1 MKFAERFS
9 KRTICSDK
17 NISYEMKTPER
28 ITVALD
34 EDTFKRFK
42 TMQDELKISQSELI
56 RESLRFYSKYRVLI
70 ESVEDNKMYT
80 HTEMLRV
87 GEHII
92 VDIDHWIL
100 FLKFIESHP
109 EEEKFW
115 ELNRP
120 IYEAHAEQFVQQGY
134 SIEDVLKR
142 LEACNYFTVNQ
153 VSKNDYTLILNSDV
167 LKRFLKALL
176 EGTLEGMGFKVAI
189 KEDFAKLRV
198 KILQECPPCS
208 GKRSRLNSRVPVICD
223 QENSDGSSY
232 RS

>member
-1 MKFAERFS
+1 MKLAERFS
-9 KRTICSDK
+9 KRAICSDK

-56 RESLRFYSKYRVLI
+56 REALRFYSKYRVLI
-70 ESVEDNKMYT
+70 ESVEDTTMYT

-109 EEEKFW
+109 EKEQFW
-115 ELNRP
+115 ALNKP

-134 SIEDVLKR
+134 SVADVLKR

-153 VSKNDYTLILNSDV
+153 VSENDYTLILNSDV

-198 KILQECPPCS
+198 KILQDLRIPKEKGIELS
-208 GKRSRLNSRVPVICD
+208 KSAVV
-223 QENSDGSSY
+223 
-232 RS
+232 

>member
-1 MKFAERFS
+1 MV
-9 KRTICSDK
+9 
-17 NISYEMKTPER
+17 TPER

-34 EDTFKRFK
+34 EETSKVWKNIRGG
-42 TMQDELKISQSELI
+42 LGLSQSELI
-56 RESLRFYSKYRVLI
+56 REALRFYSKYRVLI
-70 ESVEDNKMYT
+70 ESVEDDKIYT

-109 EEEKFW
+109 EEEQFW
-115 ELNRP
+115 ELNKP
-120 IYEAHAEQFVQQGY
+120 IYEAHAEQFKNQRY

-167 LKRFLKALL
+167 LKRFLKTLL
-176 EGTLEGMGFKVAI
+176 EGTLEGMGFKVSI

-198 KILQECPPCS
+198 KILGE
-208 GKRSRLNSRVPVICD
+208 
-223 QENSDGSSY
+223 
-232 RS
+232 

>member
-9 KRTICSDK
+9 KRAISSDK
-17 NISYEMKTPER
+17 NSSYEMKTPER
-28 ITVALD
+28 ITAALD
-34 EDTFKRFK
+34 EDTFTRFK
-42 TMQDELKISQSELI
+42 AMQAELKISQSELI
-56 RESLRFYSKYRVLI
+56 REALRFYSKYRVLI
-70 ESVEDNKMYT
+70 ESVEDDTMYT

-109 EEEKFW
+109 EEEQFW
-115 ELNRP
+115 ALNKP
-120 IYEAHAEQFVQQGY
+120 IYEAHAEQFGQQGY
-134 SIEDVLKR
+134 SVEDVLKR

-167 LKRFLKALL
+167 LKRFLKTLL
-176 EGTLEGMGFKVAI
+176 EGTLEGMGFKVSI

-198 KILQECPPCS
+198 KILGE
-208 GKRSRLNSRVPVICD
+208 
-223 QENSDGSSY
+223 
-232 RS
+232 

>member
-1 MKFAERFS
+1 MKFAESFS
-9 KRTICSDK
+9 KRTICSDR
-17 NISYEMKTPER
+17 NISYEMGTPER

-34 EDTFKRFK
+34 EDTFSRFK
-42 TMQDELKISQSELI
+42 TLQDELKISQSELI
-56 RESLRFYSKYRVLI
+56 REALRFYSKYRVLI
-70 ESVEDNKMYT
+70 ESVEDDKMYT

-109 EEEKFW
+109 EEEQFW
-115 ELNRP
+115 ELNKP
-120 IYEAHAEQFVQQGY
+120 IYEAHAEQFGQQGY
-134 SIEDVLKR
+134 SVEDVLKR

-167 LKRFLKALL
+167 LKRFLKELL
-176 EGTLEGMGFKVAI
+176 AGTLEGMGFKVSI

-198 KILQECPPCS
+198 RVLQE
-208 GKRSRLNSRVPVICD
+208 
-223 QENSDGSSY
+223 
-232 RS
+232 

>member
-1 MKFAERFS
+1 MKLSEKFS
-9 KRTICSDK
+9 KRDVCYDK
-17 NISYEMKTPER
+17 NSYYKMKTPDR

-34 EDTFKRFK
+34 EDTFTVFK
-42 TMQDELKISQSELI
+42 KMLDELKISQSKLI
-56 RESLRFYSKYRVLI
+56 RESLRFYNKYRVLI

-92 VDIDHWIL
+92 VDIDHWML

-115 ELNRP
+115 ELNKP
-120 IYEAHAEQFVQQGY
+120 IYEAHAEQFGQQGY
-134 SIEDVLKR
+134 SIEDVLRR

-153 VSKNDYTLILNSDV
+153 VSEKDYTLILGSDV
-167 LKRFLKALL
+167 LKKFLKTLL
-176 EGTLEGMGFKVAI
+176 EETLKGMGFHVAI

-198 KILQECPPCS
+198 KVLPDLPKEK
-208 GKRSRLNSRVPVICD
+208 GKELSKSAVV
-223 QENSDGSSY
+223 
-232 RS
+232 

>member
-1 MKFAERFS
+1 MKCSEKFS
-9 KRTICSDK
+9 KRDVCYEKS
-17 NISYEMKTPER
+17 SYHEMKTPER

-34 EDTFKRFK
+34 EDTFTVFK
-42 TMQDELKISQSELI
+42 EMQDELKISQSELI
-56 RESLRFYSKYRVLI
+56 REALRFYNKYRVLI

-115 ELNRP
+115 ELNKS
-120 IYEAHAEQFVQQGY
+120 IYEAHAEQFGQQGY
-134 SIEDVLKR
+134 SIEDVLRR

-153 VSKNDYTLILNSDV
+153 MSENDYTLILGSDV
-167 LKRFLKALL
+167 LKKFLKTLL
-176 EGTLEGMGFKVAI
+176 EETLKGMGFTVNI

-198 KILQECPPCS
+198 KVLPDLPRE
-208 GKRSRLNSRVPVICD
+208 K
-223 QENSDGSSY
+223 
-232 RS
+232 

>member
-1 MKFAERFS
+1 MKFAESFS
-9 KRTICSDK
+9 KRTICSDR
-17 NISYEMKTPER
+17 NISYEMGTPER

-56 RESLRFYSKYRVLI
+56 REALRFYSKYRVLI
-70 ESVEDNKMYT
+70 ESVEDDKMYT

-109 EEEKFW
+109 EKEQFW
-115 ELNRP
+115 ELNKP
-120 IYEAHAEQFVQQGY
+120 IYEAHAEQFKNQRY

-142 LEACNYFTVNQ
+142 LEACNYFTLNQ
-153 VSKNDYTLILNSDV
+153 VSKNDYTLMLSSDE
-167 LKRFLKALL
+167 LKKFVKTLL
-176 EGTLEGMGFKVAI
+176 EETLAGMGFTVTI
-189 KEDFAKLRV
+189 KEDLAKLRV
-198 KILQECPPCS
+198 KVSQDCHPCS
-208 GKRSRLNSRVPVICD
+208 ETVQV
-223 QENSDGSSY
+223 
-232 RS
+232 